1 YWAISL
7 ALDAYGSPHM
17 AYHDFK
23 DGHLK
28 YASKQGGTWTIENL
42 DNSQFSGE
50 YVSLAFGASGN
61 PHIAYS
67 YHYSQAT
74 NAELRYASRSGRKW
88 TVETIDSLSLCCAGR
103 DANVTVS
110 TGMWTSLA
118 IDASDKP
125 HVAFWRYVDSDS
137 DRTSSLIYATKGD
150 NSWKLEILDSDKDVG
165 SSGSVGQ
172 RASLA
177 LSADGNPR
185 IAYYDV
191 RDHELKYASK
201 DGGNWAVETVTAPGS
216 VESFRWYPSL
226 AVDSKGSPHIAY
238 YEMTEWMRQG
248 DLKYASKTGAS
259 WNVEPVDSGG
269 NVGED
274 LSLALNAEGEPR
286 IAYHDHT
293 KGCLKYAEKR
303 GGDWIVE
310 AVDCTA
316 LVTGTFTSLTL
327 DAYGNPH
334 VAYYDLTNVHVIY
347 ASAAVELNAP
357 DANWKVGTSRNVT
370 WQGTG
375 LVDLFISKD
384 GGNTWLPLASG
395 LTGGSFNLQV
405 PNLPTTSAK
414 LKVERAAPYS
424 KSTSGVF
431 TIVP

>member
-1 YWAISL
+1 MRGGYASEILKLAVGIWLWIAPQPALLAAPPTLWWKSQVDNSVPYWAISL

-150 NSWKLEILDSDKDVG
+150 NSWKLEILDSDKD
-165 SSGSVGQ
+165 
-172 RASLA
+172 
-177 LSADGNPR
+177 
-185 IAYYDV
+185 
-191 RDHELKYASK
+191 
-201 DGGNWAVETVTAPGS
+201 
-216 VESFRWYPSL
+216 
-226 AVDSKGSPHIAY
+226 
-238 YEMTEWMRQG
+238 
-248 DLKYASKTGAS
+248 
-259 WNVEPVDSGG
+259 
-269 NVGED
+269 
-274 LSLALNAEGEPR
+274 
-286 IAYHDHT
+286 
-293 KGCLKYAEKR
+293 
-303 GGDWIVE
+303 
-310 AVDCTA
+310 
-316 LVTGTFTSLTL
+316 
-327 DAYGNPH
+327 
-334 VAYYDLTNVHVIY
+334 
-347 ASAAVELNAP
+347 
-357 DANWKVGTSRNVT
+357 
-370 WQGTG
+370 
-375 LVDLFISKD
+375 
-384 GGNTWLPLASG
+384 
-395 LTGGSFNLQV
+395 
-405 PNLPTTSAK
+405 
-414 LKVERAAPYS
+414 
-424 KSTSGVF
+424 
-431 TIVP
+431 